1 MTRKRGAIKAPKRI
15 AGVKIP
21 KSVRTGTLADF
32 INTPIGQAVIANAV
46 LSARDALAENPDRI
60 SETTLKFAFSEAG
73 KVFAEAIRGEP
84 LKEPEAPDADWPADF
99 EAPAISTSDPPVAK
113 PH

>member
-1 MTRKRGAIKAPKRI
+1 MTSKRGAIKAPKQI

-21 KSVRTGTLADF
+21 KSVRKGALADF

-46 LSARDALAENPDRI
+46 LSARDALAENPDGL
-60 SETTLKFAFSEAG
+60 SEAALKFAFSQAG

-84 LKEPEAPDADWPADF
+84 LKEPESPDADWPADF
-99 EAPAISTSDPPVAK
+99 EVDSAAVAATPT

>member
-1 MTRKRGAIKAPKRI
+1 MASKRGAIKAPKQV

-21 KSVRTGTLADF
+21 KSVRKGSLAAF
-32 INTPIGQAVIANAV
+32 LSTPIGQAVIASAV
-46 LSARDALAENPDRI
+46 LSARDALAENPDGL

-73 KVFAEAIRGEP
+73 KVFADAIRGEP
-84 LKEPEAPDADWPADF
+84 LKESEAPDADWPAEFD
-99 EAPAISTSDPPVAK
+99 AATVSPPVV

>member
-1 MTRKRGAIKAPKRI
+1 MASKRGAIKAPRQI

-21 KSVRTGTLADF
+21 KSVRKGSLAAF

-46 LSARDALAENPDRI
+46 LSARDALAENPDGL

-73 KVFAEAIRGEP
+73 KVFADAIRGEP
-84 LKEPEAPDADWPADF
+84 LKEPESPDADWPADF
-99 EAPAISTSDPPVAK
+99 DAETALAAATPT

>member
-1 MTRKRGAIKAPKRI
+1 MTSKRGVIKAPKQI
-15 AGVKIP
+15 AGVKLP
-21 KSVRTGTLADF
+21 KSVRKGSLAAF

-46 LSARDALAENPDRI
+46 LSARDALAENPDGL

-73 KVFAEAIRGEP
+73 KVFADAIRGEP

-99 EAPAISTSDPPVAK
+99 DVEVAVAAIPPT